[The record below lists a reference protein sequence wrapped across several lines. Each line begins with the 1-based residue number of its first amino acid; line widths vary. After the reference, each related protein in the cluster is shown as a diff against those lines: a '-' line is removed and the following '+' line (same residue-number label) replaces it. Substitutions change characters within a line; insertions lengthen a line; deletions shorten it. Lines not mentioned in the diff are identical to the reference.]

1 MTRLRKIVFPFLLLY
16 LLCLS
21 MAGALKGQELR
32 TGSLKNDGLPQEIA
46 LPPQTVKIID
56 SIFVLQSGVP
66 QLEMVQ
72 VFDLKNGILVSGKL
86 EYFQKEILM
95 HTTIEQFNKNGN
107 LIESAT
113 TFHLKNS
120 TRTFRKKLD
129 EHENMTQLTTLE
141 KGKERFAYY
150 KNVYRQNQLAEQWVL
165 SPYTGAV
172 TQTYLYEYDR
182 AGNLKESR
190 RKGGDPNTK
199 TVFEYNRQNQITLKQ
214 DLKNGQVDEKM
225 LYFYDQGRLQK
236 TEWYEPLSPVPMIKN
251 YTYNESGRLVEIRLG
266 KSNDKTEFK
275 DFDEFG
281 NWQTQEQYDSGELSR
296 LTRRKF
302 LIR

>member
-1 MTRLRKIVFPFLLLY
+1 MTRFQKTICTSLLLY

-21 MAGALKGQELR
+21 MAGALQGQNLKG
-32 TGSLKNDGLPQEIA
+32 GSLKNDSLPQEIT

-56 SIFVLQSGVP
+56 SVFVLQSGVP
-66 QLEMVQ
+66 QLETVQ
-72 VFDLKNGILVSGKL
+72 VFDLRNGILVSGKM
-86 EYFQKEILM
+86 EYFQKGILI
-95 HTTIEQFNKNGN
+95 HTTADQFNKKGN

-120 TRTFRKKLD
+120 TRTFWKKLD
-129 EHENMTQLTTLE
+129 EHENMTQLTTRE
-141 KGKERFAYY
+141 NGKERFAYY

-182 AGNLKESR
+182 SGNLTESR
-190 RKGGDPNTK
+190 RKGADPNTK
-199 TVFEYNRQNQITLKQ
+199 TVFEYNKQNQITLKQ

-225 LYFYDQGRLQK
+225 LYFYDQGRLRK
-236 TEWYEPLSPVPMIKN
+236 TEWYERLSPNPMIEN
-251 YTYNESGRLVEIRLG
+251 YTYNKSGQLVQVRLG
-266 KSNDKTEFK
+266 KSNDKTEYK

-281 NWQTQEQYDSGELSR
+281 NWQIKEQYSLGELSR

>member
-1 MTRLRKIVFPFLLLY
+1 MIRFQKTVFTSLLLH

-21 MAGALKGQELR
+21 MADALQGQDLR
-32 TGSLKNDGLPQEIA
+32 TGSLKNDGLPQEIT

-56 SIFVLQSGVP
+56 SVFVLQSGVP

-72 VFDLKNGILVSGKL
+72 IFDLRNGILVSGKL
-86 EYFQKEILM
+86 EYFQKGILI
-95 HTTIEQFNKNGN
+95 HTTIDQFNKNGN

-120 TRTFRKKLD
+120 TRIFRKKLD

-141 KGKERFAYY
+141 NGKERFAYY

-182 AGNLKESR
+182 SGNLKESR

-199 TVFEYNRQNQITLKQ
+199 MVFEYNKQNQITLKQ
-214 DLKNGQVDEKM
+214 DLKNGQVNEKM
-225 LYFYDQGRLQK
+225 LYFYDQGRLLK
-236 TEWYEPLSPVPMIKN
+236 TEWYEWLSPVPMIEN
-251 YTYNESGRLVEIRLG
+251 YIYNQSDQLVQVRLG
-266 KSNDKTEFK
+266 KSNDRTEYK
-275 DFDEFG
+275 DFDESG
-281 NWQTQEQYDSGELSR
+281 NWQIKEQYSLGELSR